1 MKPAPKPDA
10 VPDAKAVERDWSFLV
25 WLLAGI
31 GILGLAVLGIWTFGV
46 KRVTER
52 RVIREALPLA
62 VDDDPDPRRLIVKLY
77 HAMVGG
83 LGRVGFVQREGTTPA
98 EYAATV
104 GDREPSLAE
113 PVGQMTELFHDARY
127 DGIPVTRDQAE
138 KARSVWRRIATSV
151 KRVEP
156 TAE

>member
-1 MKPAPKPDA
+1 MSSLFDDYQPGSFFDEMFSAPDA
-10 VPDAKAVERDWSFLV
+10 ARDHYS
-25 WLLAGI
+25 GI
-31 GILGLAVLGIWTFGV
+31 MGSI
-46 KRVTER
+46 
-52 RVIREALPLA
+52 
-62 VDDDPDPRRLIVKLY
+62 
-77 HAMVGG
+77 
-83 LGRVGFVQREGTTPA
+83 GTLTPA